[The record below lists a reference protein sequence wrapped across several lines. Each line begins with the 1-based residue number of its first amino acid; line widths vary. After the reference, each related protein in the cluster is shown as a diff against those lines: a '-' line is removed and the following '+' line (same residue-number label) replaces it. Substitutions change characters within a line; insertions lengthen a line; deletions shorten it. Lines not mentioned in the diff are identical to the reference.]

1 MDKYL
6 LNHDSAP
13 SNVCILQGRT
23 PLHLAI
29 GRCVGVR
36 YWLRR
41 RMLTGRK
48 TTLLELDKSVLEMLF
63 ERGLNVNA
71 VDKQV

>member
-29 GRCVGVR
+29 GVYPSQGWVA
-36 YWLRR
+36 
-41 RMLTGRK
+41 TGRK
-48 TTLLELDKSVLEMLF
+48 TTLPELDKSVLEMLF